1 MCILMINMWTS
12 LAIITDRVFRS
23 TFPMALLTV
32 LGTTSPSSVKAWCF
46 FSPTSSRTLLLIQA
60 HLRNT
65 SHHVRFILEVIVWT
79 KWKLYFGFALCW
91 LRLSLS
97 QHTCWCKLNLPKFTR
112 CTNQYKCGTLYYYY
126 SFLQQ
131 KEITFKESCR
141 FFKKKKS
148 SNLCIH
154 YLGLKYD
161 WLLVSKWFVTKRLI
175 SCKSLRYLKWMVLRI
190 EIGKIQNSL

>member
-1 MCILMINMWTS
+1 
-12 LAIITDRVFRS
+12 
-23 TFPMALLTV
+23 MALLTV
-32 LGTTSPSSVKAWCF
+32 LGTTSTSVKAWCF

-60 HLRNT
+60 NLRNT

-141 FFKKKKS
+141 FFKKKKK
-148 SNLCIH
+148 L
-154 YLGLKYD
+154 
-161 WLLVSKWFVTKRLI
+161 
-175 SCKSLRYLKWMVLRI
+175 KSLYSLSQVKIWLTISFKVVCYQKINFMQKL
-190 EIGKIQNSL
+190 EILEMNGIKDRDRKDTKFTVACF